1 MAAKNERTTQA
12 AASRE
17 PEYRYDDA
25 RELVEESLVLL
36 AQRRA
41 KWQGDDLQAV
51 SLLAALVEATER
63 VLAERV
69 TKAHQSGHSWS
80 QIAETLRTTITE
92 VRLKFE

>member
-12 AASRE
+12 AAGRE
-17 PEYRYDDA
+17 PGYRYDDA

-69 TKAHQSGHSWS
+69 ARTHQNGYSWL